1 MGQRQ
6 FEPDDADATTG
17 SAETDSQAAADASD
31 SVSTVGE
38 AIDRLD
44 ADALGPVARAAFAHG
59 GELATLEYGRPA
71 AVLAAIRLA
80 SRRSRHATLECER
93 LAAAFDADSEA
104 ISGADAAIASTL
116 TPPADASTIRTLRRR
131 LIVVEELLAAA
142 RAAGS
147 SSPACHH
154 TQRFRPAVADAAPCL
169 LSRVE
174 AAATH
179 CEDATPFGLD
189 EDGLQA
195 HADRLRGDLE
205 FARLGT
211 TLATL
216 MARRRTRC
224 E

>member
-6 FEPDDADATTG
+6 FEPDDADATTAP
-17 SAETDSQAAADASD
+17 AETDTTAAADVTDD
-31 SVSTVGE
+31 SLITVDE

-44 ADALGPVARAAFAHG
+44 ADALGPVAHAAFAHA

-71 AVLAAIRLA
+71 AVLGAVRLA

-93 LAAAFDADSEA
+93 LAAVFDTDPDAV
-104 ISGADAAIASTL
+104 SGADAAIASTL

-131 LIVVEELLAAA
+131 LIIVEESLATA
-142 RAAGS
+142 RAAES
-147 SSPACHH
+147 EAVPSPHH
-154 TQRFRPAVADAAPCL
+154 TTQWSPTFADAAPWL
-169 LSRVE
+169 LGRME
-174 AAATH
+174 AATTH
-179 CEDATPFGLD
+179 CENAAPFGLD

-195 HADRLRGDLE
+195 HADRLRADLE

-216 MARRRTRC
+216 VSQRRR
-224 E
+224 

>member
-6 FEPDDADATTG
+6 FESDDADATTTP
-17 SAETDSQAAADASD
+17 AETDTTDATDASD
-31 SVSTVGE
+31 SVITVGE
-38 AIDRLD
+38 AIDQLD
-44 ADALGPVARAAFAHG
+44 ADALGPVARAAFAHA

-71 AVLAAIRLA
+71 AVLGAIRLA

-93 LAAAFDADSEA
+93 LAAVFDADPDAVSR
-104 ISGADAAIASTL
+104 ADAAIASTL

-142 RAAGS
+142 RAAES
-147 SSPACHH
+147 SAVPAHH
-154 TQRFRPAVADAAPCL
+154 TQQWSPTFADTAPWL
-169 LSRVE
+169 LGRVE
-174 AAATH
+174 AAATR
-179 CEDATPFGLD
+179 CEDAAPFGLD

-195 HADRLRGDLE
+195 HADRLRSDLE

-216 MARRRTRC
+216 VARRQTV
-224 E
+224 